1 MESLENK
8 SEVGGA
14 VAESQV
20 LSTISERKPQCVLLQ
35 TCDVKIRNDTKVTR
49 ARLLLDNGSMRSFVD
64 KDIACKLKLPVIRRE
79 SLSVFTFGNK
89 SPIKKTFDVVKI
101 ELENREKPDFSVK
114 IEALVTEQISGSDLP
129 PSNLKAEIVQKYL
142 EGFQLADSCSKGK
155 VAVLVGADYYHNIVL
170 GGIRRLKG
178 QLVATETIFGWC
190 LIGRDSDVRDVSVSL
205 NIIIEEDLI
214 SGLIKKFW
222 ELESLGIAENE
233 FSDPSNDS
241 VVQRFESEIEYQNSR
256 YRVRL
261 PWKSDK
267 KYILSDNKKVAER
280 RFERLRRRFV
290 RNPELYKSYQAVLH
304 DYLQQKIIELVP
316 NTCDA
321 ERITF
326 YLPHREVVRN
336 DRSSSKFRVVFDAS
350 SHDVGEVS
358 LNDCLHIG
366 PNLYPDIFDLLL
378 RFRLHPIA
386 FTADIKQAFLQ
397 IEVNEKDRD
406 VSRFLFTDDPT
417 DVSKSPQIYRFTRV
431 LFGVNSS
438 PFMLAATIK
447 HHLRKYQG
455 IYPETSEFLNNSIYV
470 DDIIGGHQNTEDAY
484 HTSTECMHIFR
495 EAGMTLHKW
504 QTNSEELRKL
514 WIKEDMVSGDS
525 SQVVEPS
532 GLPFKVLGVSWNKR
546 EDSLYFDVQ
555 NLVTFLSSRVNSK
568 RCLLQAIGR
577 IFDPVGF
584 LGPFVLRVKLLM
596 QEIWKLPLDWDD
608 DLPECLSLAWNRWC
622 NEVPGLGELR
632 IPRYLFS
639 NMFNVGITKI
649 ELHCFSDASQKA
661 YATVAYLRIL
671 FNDERI
677 RTVFVASKTR
687 VAPLKKLTLP
697 RLELMGALLSAR
709 LSYRI
714 IKALNLNLVC
724 RFWTDSQITL
734 FWIKGTANKF
744 KSFIKNRVEEIVK
757 LTSPEDWYFCPGKSN
772 PSDLA
777 SRGTSVFELRDNPV
791 WFQGPEWLELTSE
804 YWPMQNNAI
813 LEGLDGIEL
822 EYRKT
827 VSNVIQFGCTVNSEK
842 LLVLENYSSL
852 RRLYR
857 VTAWIKRFIKRVKKI
872 VTTKGPLTTEE
883 LEEAEMHW
891 IQVEQRQCYSEEFET
906 LAGVGQ
912 AKKNSSLYNFGP
924 FLDDKGILRMG
935 GRLEYSDFSS
945 DEKHPI
951 ILPRNSSL
959 TGLIVQDEHICMKH
973 GGIATT
979 LAKIRELEQ
988 ISKILLHD
996 NFHDF
1001 FCNQKITWKFIVER
1015 GAWWG
1020 GFYERLV
1027 KSVKECLRKVLGRAL
1042 LSFEELS
1049 TILTEVEA
1057 VLNSRPLTY
1066 VYNDLREPLPLQPV
1080 QFLNFARSDST
1091 LPINFKEII
1100 AAGSSRPSLI
1110 KRKNYQDLLVK
1121 QLWSKW
1127 KKQYIMDL
1135 LNAHAL
1141 KNPNPQQNIK
1151 IDDVV
1156 LIEGDNKSK
1165 LLWKL
1170 GRVIQVFPGRDGG
1183 VRSCLLKTSDG
1194 TLKRPVQLL
1203 YPLEL

>member
-35 TCDVKIRNDTKVTR
+35 TCDVKIRIDTKVTR

-79 SLSVFTFGNK
+79 SLSVYTFGNK
-89 SPIKKTFDVVKI
+89 SPIKKTFDVVRI
-101 ELENREKPDFSVK
+101 VLENREKPDFSVK

-129 PSNLKAEIVQKYL
+129 SSNLKAEIVQKYL

-241 VVQRFESEIEYQNSR
+241 VLQRFESEIEYQNSR

-724 RFWTDSQITL
+724 RFLTDSQITL

-757 LTSPEDWYFCPGKSN
+757 LTSPEYWYFCPGKSN

-791 WFQGPEWLELTSE
+791 WFEGPEWLELTSE

-912 AKKNSSLYNFGP
+912 VKKN
-924 FLDDKGILRMG
+924 
-935 GRLEYSDFSS
+935 
-945 DEKHPI
+945 
-951 ILPRNSSL
+951 
-959 TGLIVQDEHICMKH
+959 
-973 GGIATT
+973 
-979 LAKIRELEQ
+979 
-988 ISKILLHD
+988 
-996 NFHDF
+996 
-1001 FCNQKITWKFIVER
+1001 
-1015 GAWWG
+1015 
-1020 GFYERLV
+1020 
-1027 KSVKECLRKVLGRAL
+1027 
-1042 LSFEELS
+1042 
-1049 TILTEVEA
+1049 
-1057 VLNSRPLTY
+1057 
-1066 VYNDLREPLPLQPV
+1066 
-1080 QFLNFARSDST
+1080 
-1091 LPINFKEII
+1091 
-1100 AAGSSRPSLI
+1100 
-1110 KRKNYQDLLVK
+1110 
-1121 QLWSKW
+1121 
-1127 KKQYIMDL
+1127 
-1135 LNAHAL
+1135 
-1141 KNPNPQQNIK
+1141 
-1151 IDDVV
+1151 
-1156 LIEGDNKSK
+1156 
-1165 LLWKL
+1165 
-1170 GRVIQVFPGRDGG
+1170 
-1183 VRSCLLKTSDG
+1183 
-1194 TLKRPVQLL
+1194 
-1203 YPLEL
+1203 

>member
-1 MESLENK
+1 MLFCLGKHTSRQCIRRRPCNRFRGQHNQAICFKVENRANVSHMDSLENK

-49 ARLLLDNGSMRSFVD
+49 ARLLLDNGSMRSFVH

-89 SPIKKTFDVVKI
+89 SPIKKTFDVVRI
-101 ELENREKPDFSVK
+101 VLENREKSDFSVK

-142 EGFQLADSCSKGK
+142 EGFHLADSCSKGK
-155 VAVLVGADYYHNIVL
+155 VAVLVAADYYLNIVL
-170 GGIRRLKG
+170 GGIKRLKG
-178 QLVATETIFGWC
+178 QLVATEIIFGWC

-222 ELESLGIAENE
+222 ELESLGIVENE
-233 FSDPSNDS
+233 FSDPTNDS
-241 VVQRFESEIEYQNSR
+241 VLQRFESETEYENSR

-261 PWKSDK
+261 PWKSDR

-290 RNPELYKSYQAVLH
+290 KNPELYKSYQAILH

-316 NTCDA
+316 NTCDT
-321 ERITF
+321 EQITF

-350 SHDVGEVS
+350 SHDVGEAS
-358 LNDCLHIG
+358 LNDSLHIG
-366 PNLYPDIFDLLL
+366 PNLYPHIFDLLL
-378 RFRLHPIA
+378 RFRLYPIT

-397 IEVNEKDRD
+397 IEVDERDRD

-417 DVSKSPQIYRFTRV
+417 DGSKSPHIYRFTRV
-431 LFGVNSS
+431 LFGVSSS
-438 PFMLAATIK
+438 PFMLAATVK

-455 IYPETSEFLNNSIYV
+455 IYPETSEFLNNCIYV

-484 HTSTECMHIFR
+484 RTSTECMHIFR

-514 WIKEDMVSGDS
+514 WVKEDMVSGDS

-555 NLVTFLSSRVNSK
+555 NLVTFLYGRVNSK

-596 QEIWKLPLDWDD
+596 QEIWKLSLDWED

-744 KSFIKNRVEEIVK
+744 KPFIKNRVEEIVK
-757 LTSPEDWYFCPGKSN
+757 LTSAEDWYFCPGKLN
-772 PSDLA
+772 PSDIA
-777 SRGTSVFELRDNPV
+777 S
-791 WFQGPEWLELTSE
+791 
-804 YWPMQNNAI
+804 
-813 LEGLDGIEL
+813 
-822 EYRKT
+822 
-827 VSNVIQFGCTVNSEK
+827 
-842 LLVLENYSSL
+842 
-852 RRLYR
+852 
-857 VTAWIKRFIKRVKKI
+857 
-872 VTTKGPLTTEE
+872 
-883 LEEAEMHW
+883 
-891 IQVEQRQCYSEEFET
+891 
-906 LAGVGQ
+906 
-912 AKKNSSLYNFGP
+912 
-924 FLDDKGILRMG
+924 
-935 GRLEYSDFSS
+935 
-945 DEKHPI
+945 
-951 ILPRNSSL
+951 
-959 TGLIVQDEHICMKH
+959 
-973 GGIATT
+973 
-979 LAKIRELEQ
+979 
-988 ISKILLHD
+988 
-996 NFHDF
+996 
-1001 FCNQKITWKFIVER
+1001 
-1015 GAWWG
+1015 
-1020 GFYERLV
+1020 
-1027 KSVKECLRKVLGRAL
+1027 
-1042 LSFEELS
+1042 
-1049 TILTEVEA
+1049 
-1057 VLNSRPLTY
+1057 
-1066 VYNDLREPLPLQPV
+1066 
-1080 QFLNFARSDST
+1080 
-1091 LPINFKEII
+1091 
-1100 AAGSSRPSLI
+1100 
-1110 KRKNYQDLLVK
+1110 
-1121 QLWSKW
+1121 
-1127 KKQYIMDL
+1127 
-1135 LNAHAL
+1135 
-1141 KNPNPQQNIK
+1141 
-1151 IDDVV
+1151 
-1156 LIEGDNKSK
+1156 
-1165 LLWKL
+1165 
-1170 GRVIQVFPGRDGG
+1170 
-1183 VRSCLLKTSDG
+1183 
-1194 TLKRPVQLL
+1194 
-1203 YPLEL
+1203 

>member
-1 MESLENK
+1 
-8 SEVGGA
+8 
-14 VAESQV
+14 
-20 LSTISERKPQCVLLQ
+20 
-35 TCDVKIRNDTKVTR
+35 
-49 ARLLLDNGSMRSFVD
+49 
-64 KDIACKLKLPVIRRE
+64 
-79 SLSVFTFGNK
+79 
-89 SPIKKTFDVVKI
+89 
-101 ELENREKPDFSVK
+101 
-114 IEALVTEQISGSDLP
+114 
-129 PSNLKAEIVQKYL
+129 
-142 EGFQLADSCSKGK
+142 
-155 VAVLVGADYYHNIVL
+155 
-170 GGIRRLKG
+170 
-178 QLVATETIFGWC
+178 
-190 LIGRDSDVRDVSVSL
+190 
-205 NIIIEEDLI
+205 
-214 SGLIKKFW
+214 
-222 ELESLGIAENE
+222 
-233 FSDPSNDS
+233 
-241 VVQRFESEIEYQNSR
+241 
-256 YRVRL
+256 
-261 PWKSDK
+261 
-267 KYILSDNKKVAER
+267 
-280 RFERLRRRFV
+280 
-290 RNPELYKSYQAVLH
+290 
-304 DYLQQKIIELVP
+304 
-316 NTCDA
+316 
-321 ERITF
+321 
-326 YLPHREVVRN
+326 
-336 DRSSSKFRVVFDAS
+336 
-350 SHDVGEVS
+350 
-358 LNDCLHIG
+358 
-366 PNLYPDIFDLLL
+366 
-378 RFRLHPIA
+378 
-386 FTADIKQAFLQ
+386 
-397 IEVNEKDRD
+397 
-406 VSRFLFTDDPT
+406 
-417 DVSKSPQIYRFTRV
+417 
-431 LFGVNSS
+431 
-438 PFMLAATIK
+438 
-447 HHLRKYQG
+447 
-455 IYPETSEFLNNSIYV
+455 
-470 DDIIGGHQNTEDAY
+470 
-484 HTSTECMHIFR
+484 
-495 EAGMTLHKW
+495 
-504 QTNSEELRKL
+504 
-514 WIKEDMVSGDS
+514 MVSGDF

-584 LGPFVLRVKLLM
+584 LCPFVLRVKLLM
-596 QEIWKLPLDWDD
+596 QEIWKLSLDWDD
-608 DLPECLSLAWNRWC
+608 DLPERLSLAWNRWC

-677 RTVFVASKTR
+677 RIVFVASKTR
-687 VAPLKKLTLP
+687 VSPLKKLTLP

-757 LTSPEDWYFCPGKSN
+757 LTSPEDWYFCPGKLN

-777 SRGTSVFELRDNPV
+777 SLGTSVFELRDNPV
-791 WFQGPEWLELTSE
+791 WFQGSEWLELTPEHWS
-804 YWPMQNNAI
+804 MQNNAI

-842 LLVLENYSSL
+842 LLVLENYSRL

-857 VTAWIKRFIKRVKKI
+857 VTAWIKRFISRKGNCRVMYSDNAKTFKKSNR
-872 VTTKGPLTTEE
+872 E
-883 LEEAEMHW
+883 LEE
-891 IQVEQRQCYSEEFET
+891 
-906 LAGVGQ
+906 
-912 AKKNSSLYNFGP
+912 
-924 FLDDKGILRMG
+924 
-935 GRLEYSDFSS
+935 
-945 DEKHPI
+945 
-951 ILPRNSSL
+951 
-959 TGLIVQDEHICMKH
+959 
-973 GGIATT
+973 
-979 LAKIRELEQ
+979 

-1001 FCNQKITWKFIVER
+1001 ICNQKITWKFIVER

-1110 KRKNYQDLLVK
+1110 KRKKYQDLLAK

-1135 LNAHAL
+1135 RNAHAL

-1170 GRVIQVFPGRDGG
+1170 GRVIEVFPGRDGG

-1194 TLKRPVQLL
+1194 TFKRPVQLL

>member
-1 MESLENK
+1 MENLKSKRKVLRTAVSKLFTRIENEIKNTNVNKCSLEESLKLLTVKAEELSKLDLQIEELLDSDSFEAEFEASQDYAEKINVWQFRAERKLNELTGSSESMNDNKQVVRLPKLTIPKFNGDSLYWNSFWNSFGVAIHDNTSLSKVEKFNYLRSYLSANALSAIEGFSISDENYDSVVEILKNRFGRRDIIIHAHMNKLLNLAPVHRSDDIVKLRHLYDTLEIQVRSLKSLDVKPEAYSTMLISVLLKILPPEITLEFNRRNGDYSANYNIEKLLEFIRTELECRERNALFSISGSKSRFNLQQPPMHRNTMKWNSMTHGLMAAAASKGEDRVDHCLFCSGDHKSYLCRVGSAYERKEVLRRKGLCFFCLGKHTSRQCFRRRSCNRCKGQHNQAICFKVENKTNVSHMESLENK

-35 TCDVKIRNDTKVTR
+35 TCDIKIRNDTKVTR

-241 VVQRFESEIEYQNSR
+241 VLQRFESEIEYQNSR

-366 PNLYPDIFDLLL
+366 PNLYPDIFYLLL

-514 WIKEDMVSGDS
+514 WIREDMVSGDS

-532 GLPFKVLGVSWNKR
+532 GLPFKVLRVSWNKR

-584 LGPFVLRVKLLM
+584 LSPFVLRVKLLM

-714 IKALNLNLVC
+714 IKALNLESC
-724 RFWTDSQITL
+724 MPFWT
-734 FWIKGTANKF
+734 
-744 KSFIKNRVEEIVK
+744 
-757 LTSPEDWYFCPGKSN
+757 
-772 PSDLA
+772 
-777 SRGTSVFELRDNPV
+777 
-791 WFQGPEWLELTSE
+791 
-804 YWPMQNNAI
+804 
-813 LEGLDGIEL
+813 
-822 EYRKT
+822 
-827 VSNVIQFGCTVNSEK
+827 
-842 LLVLENYSSL
+842 
-852 RRLYR
+852 
-857 VTAWIKRFIKRVKKI
+857 
-872 VTTKGPLTTEE
+872 
-883 LEEAEMHW
+883 
-891 IQVEQRQCYSEEFET
+891 
-906 LAGVGQ
+906 
-912 AKKNSSLYNFGP
+912 
-924 FLDDKGILRMG
+924 
-935 GRLEYSDFSS
+935 
-945 DEKHPI
+945 
-951 ILPRNSSL
+951 
-959 TGLIVQDEHICMKH
+959 
-973 GGIATT
+973 
-979 LAKIRELEQ
+979 
-988 ISKILLHD
+988 
-996 NFHDF
+996 
-1001 FCNQKITWKFIVER
+1001 
-1015 GAWWG
+1015 
-1020 GFYERLV
+1020 
-1027 KSVKECLRKVLGRAL
+1027 
-1042 LSFEELS
+1042 
-1049 TILTEVEA
+1049 
-1057 VLNSRPLTY
+1057 
-1066 VYNDLREPLPLQPV
+1066 
-1080 QFLNFARSDST
+1080 
-1091 LPINFKEII
+1091 
-1100 AAGSSRPSLI
+1100 
-1110 KRKNYQDLLVK
+1110 
-1121 QLWSKW
+1121 
-1127 KKQYIMDL
+1127 
-1135 LNAHAL
+1135 
-1141 KNPNPQQNIK
+1141 
-1151 IDDVV
+1151 
-1156 LIEGDNKSK
+1156 
-1165 LLWKL
+1165 
-1170 GRVIQVFPGRDGG
+1170 
-1183 VRSCLLKTSDG
+1183 
-1194 TLKRPVQLL
+1194 
-1203 YPLEL
+1203 

>member
-1 MESLENK
+1 
-8 SEVGGA
+8 
-14 VAESQV
+14 
-20 LSTISERKPQCVLLQ
+20 
-35 TCDVKIRNDTKVTR
+35 
-49 ARLLLDNGSMRSFVD
+49 
-64 KDIACKLKLPVIRRE
+64 
-79 SLSVFTFGNK
+79 
-89 SPIKKTFDVVKI
+89 
-101 ELENREKPDFSVK
+101 
-114 IEALVTEQISGSDLP
+114 
-129 PSNLKAEIVQKYL
+129 
-142 EGFQLADSCSKGK
+142 
-155 VAVLVGADYYHNIVL
+155 
-170 GGIRRLKG
+170 
-178 QLVATETIFGWC
+178 
-190 LIGRDSDVRDVSVSL
+190 
-205 NIIIEEDLI
+205 
-214 SGLIKKFW
+214 
-222 ELESLGIAENE
+222 
-233 FSDPSNDS
+233 
-241 VVQRFESEIEYQNSR
+241 
-256 YRVRL
+256 
-261 PWKSDK
+261 KSDK
-267 KYILSDNKKVAER
+267 KYILSDNKKVAGR

-290 RNPELYKSYQAVLH
+290 RNPELYKSYQAVLR

-470 DDIIGGHQNTEDAY
+470 DDIIGGHQNTDDAY

-584 LGPFVLRVKLLM
+584 LGPFVLSVKLLM
-596 QEIWKLPLDWDD
+596 QEIWKLSLDWDD

-649 ELHCFSDASQKA
+649 ELHSFSDASQKA
-661 YATVAYLRIL
+661 YATVAYLRIF

-677 RTVFVASKTR
+677 QTVFVASKTR

-883 LEEAEMHW
+883 LEEAEMYW

-912 AKKNSSLYNFGP
+912 VKKNSSLYNFGP

-979 LAKIRELEQ
+979 LAKIRSRFWIPKDRQIVQKIIRRCLICRRYSAKSADQLTSQLPEDRIAQTPPFYSSGVDFAGPIYVKNLEGMQKSYIVLFTCATTRALHLELAPTMTTESFLMAFRRFISRRGNCRIMYSDNARTFKKSNRELEQ

-1001 FCNQKITWKFIVER
+1001 ICNQKITRKFIVER

-1100 AAGSSRPSLI
+1100 TAGSSKLSLI
-1110 KRKNYQDLLVK
+1110 KRKKYQDLLVK

-1135 LNAHAL
+1135 RNAHAL
-1141 KNPNPQQNIK
+1141 KNPNPQRNMA